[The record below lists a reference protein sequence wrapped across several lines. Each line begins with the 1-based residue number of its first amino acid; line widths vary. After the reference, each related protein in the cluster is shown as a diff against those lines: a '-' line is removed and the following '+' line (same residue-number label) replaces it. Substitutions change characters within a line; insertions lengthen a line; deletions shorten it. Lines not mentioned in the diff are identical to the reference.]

1 MARSSRKRRARSAA
15 PGWIQTIVGALVL
28 LVAGFGVGLVAGGAL
43 EEPELVAA
51 HVAGETVEAPLP
63 SDLPGTGAESPLAS
77 ALDRVEAARER
88 ERPLGAAAE
97 PGAPEP
103 VAERPAERAS
113 APAAP
118 PQAVA
123 SAPTPKPPPAP
134 VPRTGFSV
142 QVGAFSEVSGAQ
154 QLVDRLRSLE
164 FAAYVA
170 EVDLEGRAGARY
182 RVRVGP
188 FSTRE
193 AASEAAGRLHSE
205 QRLPTWVLTEEGA

>member
-63 SDLPGTGAESPLAS
+63 SDLPEADAESPLAS
-77 ALDRVEAARER
+77 ALERVEAARER

-97 PGAPEP
+97 P
-103 VAERPAERAS
+103 
-113 APAAP
+113 AAP
-118 PQAVA
+118 GPAVSPPAVA
-123 SAPTPKPPPAP
+123 SAPTPTAPPAP
-134 VPRTGFSV
+134 VPRSGFSV

-154 QLVDRLRSLE
+154 QLADRLRSLE

-188 FSTRE
+188 FKTRE
-193 AASEAAGRLHSE
+193 AASDAAGRLHSE